1 MPVLRGLRGG
11 RCCAS
16 SVAAAIRMVILHP
29 GTARQYA
36 PVIFGMG
43 LCGCFGEMAAD
54 GFRAAFMLFRELCG
68 GLFAVAD
75 INDQAPFCLNCF
87 EPQKRHFL
95 HSRVLSSWEPYSA
108 RATKIFSMSFV
119 RHPEEKLFGIKSLCG
134 SSDFLRRRSHGCA
147 CRLPLA
153 SNAVMVGFLGQR

>member
-1 MPVLRGLRGG
+1 
-11 RCCAS
+11 
-16 SVAAAIRMVILHP
+16 MVILHP

-87 EPQKRHFL
+87 EPQK
-95 HSRVLSSWEPYSA
+95 S
-108 RATKIFSMSFV
+108 IFC
-119 RHPEEKLFGIKSLCG
+119 I
-134 SSDFLRRRSHGCA
+134 
-147 CRLPLA
+147 
-153 SNAVMVGFLGQR
+153 